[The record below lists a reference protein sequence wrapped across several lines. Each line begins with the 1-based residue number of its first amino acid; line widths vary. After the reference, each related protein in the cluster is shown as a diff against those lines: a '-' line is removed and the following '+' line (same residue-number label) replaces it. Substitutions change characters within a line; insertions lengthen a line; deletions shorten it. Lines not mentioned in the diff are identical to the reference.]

1 MTVEKFSNNHDKWE
15 EMQSEEKNANT
26 FSQQRNAKV
35 TGKGFQTSG
44 FDNLNGN
51 NRRDESLG

>member
-15 EMQSEEKNANT
+15 EMQSEEKKC
-26 FSQQRNAKV
+26 QYIQPQRNAKV

-44 FDNLNGN
+44 FDNPNGN
-51 NRRDESLG
+51 NRRDESWG

>member
-1 MTVEKFSNNHDKWE
+1 
-15 EMQSEEKNANT
+15 MQSEEKNANT